1 MTPPRVVIQAD
12 KKALNPIAV
21 TAPRTAWRLLAWMGF
36 LLTVVGLV
44 DVMLQW
50 YPASFKSPEWEFGTV
65 AGTMA
70 ALPLLTIGLMS
81 LLAAFLARA
90 DRAGVVAMAI
100 GFAVLFVF
108 VLGAFLLF
116 LSDVPLALKASSA
129 TPMVLTIK
137 KSIVRTIVMAIGFG
151 TAYLVAVVVSFRY
164 LFRRIKDV

>member
-12 KKALNPIAV
+12 KKSLNPIAV

-36 LLTVVGLV
+36 LLAVVGLV
-44 DVMLQW
+44 DVALQW

-100 GFAVLFVF
+100 SFAVMFVF

-129 TPMVLTIK
+129 TPMVITIK
-137 KSIVRTIVMAIGFG
+137 KSIIRTVIMAIGFG
-151 TAYLVAVVVSFRY
+151 AAYLVAVVVSFRY